1 MKFIN
6 ALSISLRN
14 EFIICR
20 NMQLIRKLHNLK
32 KIYNFFLQ
40 NLFGLENFCHFSFEI
55 SFGLWTNSAFHMLR
69 ESDLQDSGLRNSGCD
84 YCEIH
89 ESAIS
94 ADNSQ
99 EVGYCGVPAVLPNEN
114 LFENLPVRSY
124 HTQKQE
130 EMMERAHLEQQGKG
144 QFHTIYHYVSHI
156 CLFICLL
163 SVASRKHGLE

>member
-1 MKFIN
+1 MTKI
-6 ALSISLRN
+6 ARLRN
-14 EFIICR
+14 R
-20 NMQLIRKLHNLK
+20 
-32 KIYNFFLQ
+32 
-40 NLFGLENFCHFSFEI
+40 
-55 SFGLWTNSAFHMLR
+55 
-69 ESDLQDSGLRNSGCD
+69 GCD
-84 YCEIH
+84 KIAKFTK
-89 ESAIS
+89 SAIS

-156 CLFICLL
+156 CLFYL
-163 SVASRKHGLE
+163 STVCCI